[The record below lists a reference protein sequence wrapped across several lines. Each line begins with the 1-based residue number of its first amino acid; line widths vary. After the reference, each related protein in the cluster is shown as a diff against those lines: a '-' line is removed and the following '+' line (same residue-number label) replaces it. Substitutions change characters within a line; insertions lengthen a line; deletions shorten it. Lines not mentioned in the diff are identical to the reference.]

1 MGFFARVGE
10 IFVGRRRAALS
21 HARRL
26 EAMGGL
32 EEATAL
38 YAEHGEPAD
47 AARLLAL
54 RADAVLDPERKRLL
68 LSQAASFASGER
80 LREIEAKRARLTL
93 ELAAAGS
100 YSPSRFE
107 LGEIAA
113 RLEGVGEAVLAAEV
127 YAFAGDRDAEARML
141 VEAGAI
147 DRLETVLDSEQARE
161 RAERAQRTLHA
172 RVRDLLLSGARREAL
187 ALGRDARGGDPA
199 VAHLLAQVEARR
211 PALPRVGLVVDGER
225 LDVLFGQELTIG
237 RAEASLVIASPA
249 LSRKHLSLCRGAE
262 GIEIA
267 DLGSR
272 NGTFLAGARLA
283 APLKL
288 GSGLALELGG
298 EVPIVLQPW
307 RDGVRIETP
316 AGAVHAP
323 LGGLDLEG
331 WMLTSSADGF
341 IELEARTAAVLDG
354 LTVHGAIQLV
364 TGDRLRRIPD
374 GAVALEVLG

>member
-199 VAHLLAQVEARR
+199 VAQIR
-211 PALPRVGLVVDGER
+211 ER
-225 LDVLFGQELTIG
+225 
-237 RAEASLVIASPA
+237 
-249 LSRKHLSLCRGAE
+249 
-262 GIEIA
+262 A
-267 DLGSR
+267 DTLR
-272 NGTFLAGARLA
+272 RLA
-283 APLKL
+283 VEQYFKL
-288 GSGLALELGG
+288 QRKRLIG
-298 EVPIVLQPW
+298 
-307 RDGVRIETP
+307 
-316 AGAVHAP
+316 
-323 LGGLDLEG
+323 
-331 WMLTSSADGF
+331 
-341 IELEARTAAVLDG
+341 
-354 LTVHGAIQLV
+354 
-364 TGDRLRRIPD
+364 RLRRSED
-374 GAVALEVLG
+374 R

>member
-1 MGFFARVGE
+1 
-10 IFVGRRRAALS
+10 
-21 HARRL
+21 
-26 EAMGGL
+26 MGGL